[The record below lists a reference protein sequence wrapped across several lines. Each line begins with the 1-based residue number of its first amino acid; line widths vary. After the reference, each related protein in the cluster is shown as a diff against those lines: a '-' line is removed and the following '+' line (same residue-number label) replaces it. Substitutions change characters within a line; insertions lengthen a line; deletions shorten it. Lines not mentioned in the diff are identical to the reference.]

1 VGWGLAA
8 ALVACVCYGVASVL
22 QAVGARRVKPSEGV
36 NPKLL
41 VRVMGSLPFV
51 GGLAFDTIGLGF
63 NLYALRTLTLFTV
76 QAVVNTNLAV
86 TAVLSVVLLHVRLGR
101 RDKLGV
107 VAVLCGLVLLGLA
120 SGPEGGV
127 GFDLAH
133 RVGLLIGAVVLAG
146 VSLLVGNLHKKSHP
160 AVLGAM
166 AGFLF
171 GLFGISVRVLP
182 SLGFGHLVTDPAT
195 YAALVSSVT
204 GFLFFTTALQ
214 RGSVTAATAAL
225 VVGETAVPSLVGLLL
240 LGDTTRP
247 GFAPVGVAGFLL
259 AVGGALSLSRYGE
272 IGEPTGPVV

>member
-1 VGWGLAA
+1 MGWGLAA

-22 QAVGARRVKPSEGV
+22 QAVGARRVTSCEGV
-36 NPKLL
+36 DPKLL
-41 VRVMGSLPFV
+41 VRVMRSLPFV
-51 GGLAFDTIGLGF
+51 GGLALDTVGLAF

-86 TAVLSVVLLHVRLGR
+86 TAVMSVILLRVRLGG
-101 RDKLGV
+101 RDRLGV
-107 VAVLCGLVLLGLA
+107 AAVVCGLVLLGVA
-120 SGPEGGV
+120 SGPEGG
-127 GFDLAH
+127 GRFDFPH
-133 RVGLLIGAVVLAG
+133 RCGLLVGAVVLAAA
-146 VSLLVGNLHKKSHP
+146 SLIIGNVYRKSHP
-160 AVLGAM
+160 AILGAL

-182 SLGFGHLVTDPAT
+182 SLSPAHLVTDPAT
-195 YAALVSSVT
+195 YAAIASSVT

-225 VVGETAVPSLVGLLL
+225 VVGETAVPSLVGLVL
-240 LGDTTRP
+240 LGDTTRV
-247 GFAPVGVAGFLL
+247 GFAPLGIAGFLL

>member
-1 VGWGLAA
+1 MGWGLAA
-8 ALVACVCYGVASVL
+8 ALVASACYGVASVL
-22 QAVGARRVKPSEGV
+22 QAVGARRVAPAEGV
-36 NPKLL
+36 DPKLL
-41 VRVMGSLPFV
+41 VRVMGSMPFV
-51 GGLAFDTIGLGF
+51 GGLAFDTLGLAF

-86 TAVLSVVLLHVRLGR
+86 TAVMSVLLLHVRLTN
-101 RDKLGV
+101 RDRLGV
-107 VAVLCGLVLLGLA
+107 AAVICGLILLCLGA
-120 SGPEGGV
+120 GPEGRGS
-127 GFDLAH
+127 FDLAH
-133 RVGLLIGAVVLAG
+133 RAGLLVAAVALAG
-146 VSLLVGNLHKKSHP
+146 ASIVVGNVYRKAHP
-160 AVLGAM
+160 AVLGAL

-182 SLGFGHLVTDPAT
+182 SLGPGHLVTDPAT

-225 VVGETAVPSLVGLLL
+225 VIGETAVPSLVGLLL
-240 LGDTTRP
+240 LGDTTRA
-247 GFAPVGVAGFLL
+247 GLAPLGVAGFLL

>member
-1 VGWGLAA
+1 MGWGLAA
-8 ALVACVCYGVASVL
+8 ALVASACYGVASVL
-22 QAVGARRVKPSEGV
+22 QAVGARRVAPSEGV
-36 NPKLL
+36 DPKLL

-51 GGLAFDTIGLGF
+51 GGLAFDTLGLAF

-86 TAVLSVVLLHVRLGR
+86 TAVMSVVLLHVRLTN
-101 RDKLGV
+101 RDRLGV
-107 VAVLCGLVLLGLA
+107 GAVICGLVLLCFGA
-120 SGPEGGV
+120 GPEGG
-127 GFDLAH
+127 GSFDLAH
-133 RVGLLIGAVVLAG
+133 RVGLLVGAVALAA
-146 VSLLVGNLHKKSHP
+146 VSIVVGNVYRKAHP
-160 AVLGAM
+160 AVLGAL

-182 SLGFGHLVTDPAT
+182 SLSPGHLVTDPAT
-195 YAALVSSVT
+195 YAAVISSVT

-240 LGDTTRP
+240 LGDTARH
-247 GFAPVGVAGFLL
+247 GFAPLGIAGFLL

>member
-1 VGWGLAA
+1 MGWGLAA
-8 ALVACVCYGVASVL
+8 ALVASACYGVASVL
-22 QAVGARRVKPSEGV
+22 QAVGARRVAPSEGV
-36 NPKLL
+36 DPKLL

-51 GGLAFDTIGLGF
+51 GGLAFDTLGLAF

-86 TAVLSVVLLHVRLGR
+86 TALMSVVLLHVRLTT
-101 RDKLGV
+101 RDRLGV
-107 VAVLCGLVLLGLA
+107 GAVICGLVLLCFGA
-120 SGPEGGV
+120 GPEGGKT
-127 GFDLAH
+127 FDFAH
-133 RVGLLIGAVVLAG
+133 RVGLLVGAVALAAA
-146 VSLLVGNLHKKSHP
+146 SIAVGNVYRKAHP
-160 AVLGAM
+160 AVLGAL

-182 SLGFGHLVTDPAT
+182 SLSPGHLVTDPAA
-195 YAALVSSVT
+195 YAAIVSSVT

-225 VVGETAVPSLVGLLL
+225 VIGETAVPSLVGLLL
-240 LGDTTRP
+240 LGDTARH
-247 GFAPVGVAGFLL
+247 GLAPLGIAGFLL